1 AASKQWLHDHPE
13 HSKFYENMRKLYGE
27 TTDSEEKVRIKKILD
42 THLAEEANQLML
54 RVSDGAQTVMQA
66 MDNAG
71 IPIPKK
77 MRQGVNMSC
86 AVIQTIASIPQIIF
100 SPYEGAMGVIRGIG
114 QIIGLSRTKQGSFTP
129 EDLRHEQTLSK
140 LHSIETKQLLL
151 LQGQRKI
158 QEMIHQLA
166 NNQVK
171 IMQAIQALDTKL
183 YEYMKVVDERF
194 NQVLYNIALIRFG
207 QDTIMKKTLKSA
219 KALRASMENESDFD
233 VEQNRFITYKA
244 LEIFS
249 KKVDFLLPTTLQKV
263 FEEVDGPG
271 ELEGYFMLGQ
281 ENSHPYHQHFTA
293 LSCFYLKNISRL
305 SSTPERASAALIYSS
320 DTVEKIEKK
329 QARLK
334 TNAFTLPGFPFQDVQ
349 LPTLQA
355 RGFLEYPYLYPK
367 VEEYTLF
374 ALRFHP
380 FYQFFRQGALLPIE
394 KLAETVSNNS
404 LTLLKNMETRLSIA
418 LIQQNLLAGDVMLPI
433 LYEDYLTNPAAIAK
447 ILAPNVI
454 LTQNF
459 MIYAFRK
466 HMKSK
471 NRPFIDYH
479 SAFYSRQDDWLLKIV
494 LGDRWTFQWSNEK
507 NRWNVSF
514 ENTLHPL
521 PSPSSVINGE
531 VMIPPEIHSL
541 ISLKTRI
548 EVEKQKYPEEG
559 KNFGLSPKELEAY
572 LFLLNHQTRPKKQG
586 DATGGSS
593 KL

>member
-1 AASKQWLHDHPE
+1 MDKLPKKQYEQKEQAAFDQGLAIATYRLKRGLYFKKNPDYMVELQDCVATDIINASDLPLKTVNHLTKPFATEPLQQLNDHLANQLTMPVFNQVCKTFAQFKKEDPLNFGNFCKLNQEKKLSPSEKRAFLSDAIFSYGKEFGPEHADTQKVFDEVREDLLKHYSPEFFAEKGESLGAAEAPPTPSFIKIAGVFSLAQGHLNEIIQGTSKIFKTASSTIEEVNSFANPEGKKRVDALALKEQRALIAASKQWLHDHPE

-114 QIIGLSRTKQGSFTP
+114 QIIGLSRTKQGSFTL

-293 LSCFYLKNISRL
+293 LSCYYLK
-305 SSTPERASAALIYSS
+305 
-320 DTVEKIEKK
+320 
-329 QARLK
+329 
-334 TNAFTLPGFPFQDVQ
+334 
-349 LPTLQA
+349 
-355 RGFLEYPYLYPK
+355 
-367 VEEYTLF
+367 
-374 ALRFHP
+374 
-380 FYQFFRQGALLPIE
+380 
-394 KLAETVSNNS
+394 
-404 LTLLKNMETRLSIA
+404 
-418 LIQQNLLAGDVMLPI
+418 
-433 LYEDYLTNPAAIAK
+433 
-447 ILAPNVI
+447 
-454 LTQNF
+454 
-459 MIYAFRK
+459 
-466 HMKSK
+466 
-471 NRPFIDYH
+471 
-479 SAFYSRQDDWLLKIV
+479 
-494 LGDRWTFQWSNEK
+494 
-507 NRWNVSF
+507 
-514 ENTLHPL
+514 
-521 PSPSSVINGE
+521 
-531 VMIPPEIHSL
+531 
-541 ISLKTRI
+541 
-548 EVEKQKYPEEG
+548 
-559 KNFGLSPKELEAY
+559 
-572 LFLLNHQTRPKKQG
+572 
-586 DATGGSS
+586 
-593 KL
+593 